1 MHRWVDSRSGTVD
14 VELWAGKSRDLQ
26 VETLDSSHF
35 TSLSHSLPDGV
46 TSPCFMGSRAGLMRT
61 CANWDMQVFVTVTG
75 AERCFS
81 TVTEG
86 SGPGQGPWQSE
97 KPPPELSSDQL

>member
-75 AERCFS
+75 
-81 TVTEG
+81 